1 MMLQDFQFAS
11 PWYLILL
18 IALPFFHGGILK
30 IQRKGLERLYQ
41 FLSPKNLSELERE
54 RWIGGTKRKF
64 ILFWVGLAFFSL
76 ALARPQAN
84 PIIEDLEGASL
95 DIYVLMDVS
104 KSMDAEDIA
113 PSRMKKAK
121 RSVENLLQFLSGD
134 RVGIIAFAGTSVMI
148 SPLTADYDILRLFLA
163 NVDTSLIQNQG
174 TNMSGA
180 LETAF
185 QAMKRGAE
193 KFGSDSRSNVF
204 LLLSDGEDS
213 NTPNLEIAKQI
224 RDQGGI
230 IFSIAF
236 GTEAGASI
244 PIRNIRGELAG
255 YKRDRRGNQVIS
267 KVEPASLRQY
277 AEATGG
283 AFYFSTLEETEIKN
297 ILQRIQ
303 NFERSNASVRKA
315 RLYQEYF
322 VIPLVVGILCIVFSF
337 FSARV
342 LFSLSNWKKILR
354 TSGVLFIL
362 LPSYAHSSPLDFLYD
377 STKRNY
383 KRSQDLAAEGKPEEA
398 ANQMKELLA
407 ENPEDESIALN
418 LGIFNGKAKKVEEA
432 NQQFDRIIQKNTKW
446 KSEAKFNSAGTFAQ
460 SGKIE
465 EARSRYAE
473 LLSEL
478 QQKVELSKEEERLL
492 RKARVNLSKLSQ
504 NPQNQQ
510 QNQSPNGQGGQGGQG
525 NQGSGSN
532 NSQQNQNDQN
542 SNQEQNKDDKKNDGS
557 RKNDQGSD
565 QSNSSSKD
573 NEKKDGKNEDKEN
586 ENESKNPQDGQGDKN
601 EGENG
606 EEDKKDEQNT
616 SQGSSSQA
624 PMAGGN
630 PNKQKYLKKNYMEES
645 DAKRILEALKQRESS
660 LQKKFMRFDGKGDDQ
675 LKENNEKDW

>member
-1 MMLQDFQFAS
+1 MILQDFQFAS

-18 IALPFFHGGILK
+18 VALPFFHGGILR
-30 IQRKGLERLYQ
+30 IQKKGLERLYQ

-64 ILFWVGLAFFSL
+64 ILFWVGLGFFSL

-104 KSMDAEDIA
+104 KSMDAEDVV
-113 PSRMKKAK
+113 PSRIKKAK

-134 RVGIIAFAGTSVMI
+134 RVGIIVFAGTSVMI
-148 SPLTADYDILRLFLA
+148 SPLTADYDILRLFLG
-163 NVDTSLIQNQG
+163 NVDTNLIQNQG
-174 TNMSGA
+174 TNVGGA
-180 LETAF
+180 LETAL

-193 KFGSDSRSNVF
+193 KFGADTRSNVF
-204 LLLSDGEDS
+204 LLLSDGEDT
-213 NTPNLEIAKQI
+213 NEPNFEIAKQI
-224 RDQGGI
+224 REQGGI

-244 PIRNIRGELAG
+244 PIRNIRGELSG
-255 YKRDRRGNQVIS
+255 YKRDRRGNQVVT
-267 KVEPASLRQY
+267 KVEPSTLRQY

-283 AFYFSTLEETEIKN
+283 SFYFSTTEETEIKD

-322 VIPLVVGILCIVFSF
+322 YLPLSLGILCIVLSF

-342 LFSLSNWKKILR
+342 LFSLSNWKKVLR
-354 TSGVLFIL
+354 ASGIL
-362 LPSYAHSSPLDFLYD
+362 LLISPSEAFSGPLDYLYD

-383 KRSQDLAAEGKPEEA
+383 KRSLELAEAGKPEEA

-418 LGIFNGKAKKVEEA
+418 LGILNGKAKKTEEA
-432 NQQFDRIIQKNTKW
+432 NQQFDRLIQKNTKW
-446 KSEAKFNSAGTFAQ
+446 KSQAKFNSAGTFG
-460 SGKIE
+460 SIGKAE

-478 QQKVELSKEEERLL
+478 QQKPELSKEEEQLL
-492 RKARVNLSKLSQ
+492 QQARINLSKLSQ
-504 NPQNQQ
+504 NQQQ
-510 QNQSPNGQGGQGGQG
+510 QNQSSSGPNGQS
-525 NQGSGSN
+525 GSGS
-532 NSQQNQNDQN
+532 
-542 SNQEQNKDDKKNDGS
+542 
-557 RKNDQGSD
+557 
-565 QSNSSSKD
+565 
-573 NEKKDGKNEDKEN
+573 N
-586 ENESKNPQDGQGDKN
+586 ENESKGGSGENGQGSQDQKQNNQSNQGDGKGKEEKQNQSQNSESSNGQDKDKEKKN
-601 EGENG
+601 DSSNPSDGPEDSNDSKNADESEGEN
-606 EEDKKDEQNT
+606 EEDQNRQE
-616 SQGSSSQA
+616 SQGSSA
-624 PMAGGN
+624 PMASGN

-660 LQKKFMRFDGKGDDQ
+660 LQKKFMRFEGKGNEDLRD
-675 LKENNEKDW
+675 NNEKDW